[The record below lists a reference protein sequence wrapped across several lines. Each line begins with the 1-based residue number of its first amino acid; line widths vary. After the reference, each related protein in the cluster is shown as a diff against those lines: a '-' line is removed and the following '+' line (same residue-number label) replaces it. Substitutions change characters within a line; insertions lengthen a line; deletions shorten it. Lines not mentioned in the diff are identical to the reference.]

1 MSLKIDKNYSL
12 LKNKRTRNL
21 LLIKK
26 EIGFPFSLKLM
37 RNRDKWWRPNLQENV
52 YTVLHL
58 QNKIT
63 DQNSFRSEPQ
73 MPITISLLI
82 ILTFLSSLS
91 LIKNLNRW
99 IKIKVSLGTIQLMN
113 LDKTNPDGNNYM
125 KDINIW

>member
-12 LKNKRTRNL
+12 LKNKRTRNR

-26 EIGFPFSLKLM
+26 EIGFPFNLKLM
-37 RNRDKWWRPNLQENV
+37 RNRDKWWHPNLQENV
-52 YTVLHL
+52 STVLHL
-58 QNKIT
+58 QNKIM
-63 DQNSFRSEPQ
+63 DQSSFRWEPQ

-82 ILTFLSSLS
+82 ILTFPSSLS
-91 LIKNLNRW
+91 LIKNLNWW